1 MYGPLPRH
9 KARKQA
15 TNRQNRSERN
25 AAERAIHVPLRHCSV
40 RSTSSAPLICSQFA
54 GKVIQGRSGE
64 SSHQFQ
70 PGDPPNPVQ
79 INCHSRSFSIS
90 SRAIVP
96 IRTQHENMTAVNV
109 NPMLLVAFLLIGLV
123 SAKSVSSDAYEVPR
137 FRLSDLRNGR
147 RASDLAHVLGTTGLL
162 ALTLD
167 DDVKTSREVAA
178 HRAVAFD
185 GLCKCA
191 TPGQIHDAPLLSVP
205 GTDSATL
212 TDGVTVRTTLASA
225 TIGYTPLPLPAAE
238 LSSACGNSADTNFAD
253 ALEGLR
259 DAVAE
264 ASSAFINALD
274 GVVSSPTNHPL
285 VKTATGASYNSV
297 RDVVGASKN
306 LEHMHVYSRDNAE
319 AMGREDVL
327 QLHTDAG
334 LFLSFIPASFCTNIK
349 GLENIDRSFQV
360 LDPHDGQ
367 VKVAVFPQ
375 DVPSVVIMLGI
386 GAEQWLNTGDQ
397 SQNIKLKATR
407 HKVSSMNSGERRA
420 WYGMSKSMV

>member
-1 MYGPLPRH
+1 
-9 KARKQA
+9 
-15 TNRQNRSERN
+15 
-25 AAERAIHVPLRHCSV
+25 
-40 RSTSSAPLICSQFA
+40 
-54 GKVIQGRSGE
+54 
-64 SSHQFQ
+64 
-70 PGDPPNPVQ
+70 
-79 INCHSRSFSIS
+79 
-90 SRAIVP
+90 
-96 IRTQHENMTAVNV
+96 MTAVNV

-334 LFLSFIPASFCTNIK
+334 LFLSFTPASSCTDIK
-349 GLENIDRSFQV
+349 DLENTDRSFQV